1 MLTPCIMD
9 ENTAAK
15 NDGTK
20 KWKITLFES
29 ITPLAFQA
37 RLNLND
43 PRVHKKP
50 IEKPIAVAAPGL

>member
-1 MLTPCIMD
+1 MD